1 MAFVIALSLKV
12 VLAQNFTLRP
22 SKSCNNIK
30 KGGEHASSAFNEL
43 LILTA
48 LKVYRSKIRK
58 YTGDEYINLKNTV
71 HAVKRLF
78 HFRSLSYVI

>member
-1 MAFVIALSLKV
+1 LLALSLKV
-12 VLAQNFTLRP
+12 VLAQNFTLQP

-30 KGGEHASSAFNEL
+30 KKAAQHASSAFTEF

-58 YTGDEYINLKNTV
+58 HAGDEYIYLKKIESTTTTT
-71 HAVKRLF
+71 
-78 HFRSLSYVI
+78 

>member
-48 LKVYRSKIRK
+48 QKQIRK
-58 YTGDEYINLKNTV
+58 YAGDEYINLKNTV